1 MYKLKIFTYCIP
13 SKRNSKGLAPIRLRI
28 QIHNQTVNLATGVSI
43 EPEFWDKKKGK
54 VKIKHPRSSS
64 LNSQIK
70 EFENKVFQCYDS
82 CVFNNE
88 EVSALKIKQLLKGE
102 ANSDVTLSFLIDY
115 HITNLESRIPVQYSL
130 STLKQ
135 FQTLRNKL
143 FKFLNDSR
151 SLMDIPL
158 KQINYSFITQFEAY
172 NLTIEKN
179 SINTTNKY
187 IKRFRTLISV
197 AVKQEWIKSDPFVKY
212 KGKTEPANRQYLTQE
227 ELNLIEQ
234 FTTNDSRL
242 ESVKDSFLFM
252 AYTGLSY
259 CDLKKLT
266 IDNVVIRENKF
277 LRVERGKTKKR
288 CEIPLFEKS
297 IKIIEKY
304 KTNLYCK
311 NRNVLLPV
319 LSNQKM
325 NQKLKIIANKL
336 KLTKPLTCHIARQH
350 TFATISLELGVP
362 IETLSKVLAH
372 SNIKTTQIYGKITQ
386 AKIEKDYSAMA
397 NTFGR
402 FEILEKKVG

>member
-1 MYKLKIFTYCIP
+1 MNKLKIFTYCIP
-13 SKRNSKGLAPIRLRI
+13 SKKNSKGLAPVRLRI
-28 QIHNQTVNLATGVSI
+28 QIHNEAVNLATGVSI
-43 EPEFWDKKKGK
+43 DPEYWDKKKGK
-54 VKIKHPRSSS
+54 IKLKHPRASN

-70 EFENKVFQCYDS
+70 EFETKVYQCYDS

-88 EVSALKIKQLLKGE
+88 DISASKIKNLLQGKTT
-102 ANSDVTLSFLIDY
+102 SDITLSFLIDY
-115 HITNLESRIPVQYSL
+115 HINSLESRIPVQYST

-143 FKFLNDSR
+143 LKFLNDYYSFSDI
-151 SLMDIPL
+151 SLT
-158 KQINYSFITQFEAY
+158 QINYKFITQFEAF

-187 IKRFRTLISV
+187 MKRLRTLLNVALKQDWISTN
-197 AVKQEWIKSDPFVKY
+197 PYTKY
-212 KGKTEPANRQYLTQE
+212 KGKTEPSNRQFLSQKELLQIE
-227 ELNLIEQ
+227 E
-234 FTTNDSRL
+234 FKSNDLSL
-242 ESVKDSFLFM
+242 EAVRDGFLFM

-266 IDNVVIRENKF
+266 LDNIITEENKF
-277 LRVERGKTKKR
+277 LRIERGKTKQR

-297 IKIIEKY
+297 EKLIEKY
-304 KTNLYCK
+304 SNNLYCK
-311 NRNVLLPV
+311 NRNVLFPV

-325 NQKLKIIANKL
+325 NQKLKSIAKEL
-336 KLTKPLTCHIARQH
+336 KITKPLTCHIARH

-386 AKIEKDYSAMA
+386 AKIEKDYSVMA
-397 NTFGR
+397 KTFGR
-402 FEILEKKVG
+402 LETVEKKVG

>member
-1 MYKLKIFTYCIP
+1 MNKIKIFTYCIP
-13 SKRNSKGLAPIRLRI
+13 SKKNSKGLAPVRLRI

-43 EPEFWDKKKGK
+43 DPEYWDKKKGK
-54 VKIKHPRSSS
+54 VKLKYPRASN

-70 EFENKVFQCYDS
+70 DFETKVYQCYDS

-88 EVSALKIKQLLKGE
+88 DISASKIKSLLKGKTK
-102 ANSDVTLSFLIDY
+102 SDITLLFLIDY
-115 HITNLESRIPVQYSL
+115 HINSLESRIPVQYSI

-143 FKFLNDSR
+143 LKFLKDSYSSSDI
-151 SLMDIPL
+151 SLN
-158 KQINYSFITQFEAY
+158 QINYRFITQFEAF
-172 NLTIEKN
+172 NLTVEKN

-187 IKRFRTLISV
+187 IKRLRTLLNV
-197 AVKQEWIKSDPFVKY
+197 ALKQDWINTNPFTRY
-212 KGKTEPANRQYLTQE
+212 KGKTEPSNRQYLSQKELFLVE
-227 ELNLIEQ
+227 EFRSNNLSI
-234 FTTNDSRL
+234 
-242 ESVKDSFLFM
+242 ESVRDGFLFM

-266 IDNVVIRENKF
+266 PNDIITEETKF
-277 LRVERGKTKKR
+277 LRIERGKTKQQ
-288 CEIPLFEKS
+288 CEIPLFEKAE
-297 IKIIEKY
+297 KLIEKY
-304 KTNLYCK
+304 SNNLYCK
-311 NRNVLLPV
+311 NRNVLFPV

-325 NQKLKIIANKL
+325 NQKLKSIAKDL
-336 KLTKPLTCHIARQH
+336 KLTKPLTCHIARH

-386 AKIEKDYSAMA
+386 AKIEKDYSVMA

-402 FEILEKKVG
+402 F